1 MKPEWICLQNGLEIY
16 GGNMKKQM
24 AIYAGSFNPF
34 HIGHLDIAKQA
45 KRIFNYTLVARGI
58 NPEKT
63 SEVTAELP
71 IDTLNSLGIQ
81 TTTFDCLLSDL
92 IVMAETEGYDV
103 VLVRG
108 LRSGADL
115 EYEQNFAAFLKGMKP
130 DVKII
135 ALYSSPEYKH
145 ISSSALRG
153 IRKFSEAE
161 YDKYVVK

>member
-16 GGNMKKQM
+16 GGNMKKTL
-24 AIYAGSFNPF
+24 ALYPGSFNPF

-45 KRIFNYTLVARGI
+45 RSIFDNTIVARGI
-58 NPEKT
+58 NGEKT
-63 SEVTAELP
+63 IDDEEKFP
-71 IDTLNSLGIQ
+71 IHTLSSYGIQ
-81 TTTFDCLLSDL
+81 TTIFKGLLSNL
-92 IVMAETEGYDV
+92 IKDYENLGYDV
-103 VLVRG
+103 ILVRG

-135 ALYSSPEYKH
+135 ALYSNPEYKH

-161 YDKYVVK
+161 YNKYIVI

>member
-1 MKPEWICLQNGLEIY
+1 MQNGLEIC

-45 KRIFNYTLVARGI
+45 KRIFDYTVVAKGI

-63 SEVTAELP
+63 ADISSKLP
-71 IDTLNSLGIQ
+71 IKTLNELGIQ
-81 TTTFDCLLSDL
+81 TTMFGGLLSEL
-92 IVMAETEGYDV
+92 IIMAEKEGYDV

-115 EYEQNFAAFLKGMKP
+115 EYEQNFAAFLKGIKQ
-130 DVKII
+130 DVKIV
-135 ALYSSPEYKH
+135 AFYCSPEFRH

-153 IRKFSEAE
+153 IWKFSESE

>member
-1 MKPEWICLQNGLEIY
+1 
-16 GGNMKKQM
+16 MKKQL

-45 KRIFNYTLVARGI
+45 KQIFNYTLVARGI

-63 SEVTAELP
+63 SDVTSELP
-71 IDTLNSLGIQ
+71 IDTLNRLGIQ
-81 TTTFDCLLSDL
+81 TTTFGCLLSDL

-135 ALYSSPEYKH
+135 ALYSSPEYRH
-145 ISSSALRG
+145 ISSTALRG

>member
-1 MKPEWICLQNGLEIY
+1 
-16 GGNMKKQM
+16 M

-45 KRIFNYTLVARGI
+45 KRIFDWTIVAKGI
-58 NPEKT
+58 NGEKT
-63 SEVTAELP
+63 AFDTPELP
-71 IDTLNSLGIQ
+71 TKTLETFGIQ
-81 TTTFDCLLSDL
+81 TIVFGGLLSDL
-92 IVMAETEGYDV
+92 IIKAENEGYDV
-103 VLVRG
+103 ILVRG

-135 ALYSSPEYKH
+135 ALYSNPEYKH
-145 ISSSALRG
+145 ISSTALRG
-153 IRKFSEAE
+153 IRKFSEVE

>member
-1 MKPEWICLQNGLEIY
+1 
-16 GGNMKKQM
+16 MKKQM

-34 HIGHLDIAKQA
+34 HLGHLDIAKQA
-45 KRIFNYTLVARGI
+45 RRIFDYTIVAKGI
-58 NPEKT
+58 NGEKIT
-63 SEVTAELP
+63 ESTTELP
-71 IDTLNSLGIQ
+71 TKTLLTFGIK
-81 TTTFDCLLSDL
+81 TTTFGCLLSDL
-92 IVMAETEGYDV
+92 IIKLETEGYDV

-135 ALYSSPEYKH
+135 ALYSNPEYKH

>member
-1 MKPEWICLQNGLEIY
+1 MKD
-16 GGNMKKQM
+16 QM

-45 KRIFNYTLVARGI
+45 KRIFNYTIVARCI
-58 NPEKT
+58 NPEKAVDDN
-63 SEVTAELP
+63 SKLP
-71 IDTLNSLGIQ
+71 IKTLNKLGIQ
-81 TTTFDCLLSDL
+81 TTMFYGLLIDS
-92 IVMAETEGYDV
+92 IIMAEKEGYDV

-108 LRSGADL
+108 LRSGSDL
-115 EYEQNFAAFLKGMKP
+115 EYEQNFAAFLKGMKS

-135 ALYSSPEYKH
+135 ALYSNPEYKH

>member
-1 MKPEWICLQNGLEIY
+1 MKR
-16 GGNMKKQM
+16 QM

-34 HIGHLDIAKQA
+34 TIGHLDIAKQA
-45 KRIFNYTLVARGI
+45 KRIFDYTVVAKGI

-63 SEVTAELP
+63 ADISSKLP
-71 IDTLNSLGIQ
+71 IKTLNKLGIQ
-81 TTTFDCLLSDL
+81 TTMFGGLLIDS

-115 EYEQNFAAFLKGMKP
+115 EYEQNFAAFLKGMKS

-135 ALYSSPEYKH
+135 AFYSNPEFRH

>member
-1 MKPEWICLQNGLEIY
+1 
-16 GGNMKKQM
+16 MKKQM

-34 HIGHLDIAKQA
+34 HIGHLDIAKQS
-45 KRIFNYTLVARGI
+45 KRIFDYTVVARGI
-58 NPEKT
+58 NPEKSSDIT
-63 SEVTAELP
+63 SELP
-71 IDTLNSLGIQ
+71 VDTLNSFGIQ
-81 TTTFDCLLSDL
+81 TTTFGCLLSDL
-92 IVMAETEGYDV
+92 IVMAELGGYDV

-115 EYEQNFAAFLKGMKP
+115 DYEQNFAAFLKGMKS
-130 DVKII
+130 DVKIV
-135 ALYSSPEYKH
+135 ALYSNPEYKH

>member
-1 MKPEWICLQNGLEIY
+1 
-16 GGNMKKQM
+16 MKKQI

-34 HIGHLDIAKQA
+34 HTGHLDIAKQA
-45 KRIFNYTLVARGI
+45 KRIFDNVIVAKGI

-63 SEVTAELP
+63 SEITSELP
-71 IDTLNSLGIQ
+71 IDTLNNLGIK
-81 TTTFDCLLSDL
+81 TTTFGCLLSDF
-92 IVMAETEGYDV
+92 ITMAESDGYDV
-103 VLVRG
+103 VLIRG

-115 EYEQNFAAFLKGMKP
+115 EYEQNFAAFLKGMKS

-135 ALYSSPEYKH
+135 ALYSNPAYKH

-153 IRKFSEAE
+153 IRKFSESE

>member
-1 MKPEWICLQNGLEIY
+1 MKRQL
-16 GGNMKKQM
+16 

-45 KRIFNYTLVARGI
+45 KRIFNYTLVARGT

-63 SEVTAELP
+63 SDATSELP
-71 IDTLNSLGIQ
+71 TDTLNSLGIQ
-81 TTTFDCLLSDL
+81 TTTFGCLLSDL

>member
-1 MKPEWICLQNGLEIY
+1 
-16 GGNMKKQM
+16 MKKQM

-45 KRIFNYTLVARGI
+45 KRIFDYTVVAKGI
-58 NPEKT
+58 NGEKT
-63 SEVTAELP
+63 AESTVELP
-71 IDTLNSLGIQ
+71 RTTLLTLGIQ
-81 TTTFDCLLSDL
+81 TVTFGCLLSDL
-92 IVMAETEGYDV
+92 IINAETEGYDV
-103 VLVRG
+103 VLIRG

-115 EYEQNFAAFLKGMKP
+115 EYEQNFAAFLKGMKS
-130 DVKII
+130 DVKIV
-135 ALYSSPEYKH
+135 ALYSAPEYRH